1 MKILLAVNSACWE
14 ILHFFFVVCWFFFL
28 ELTFSKYSFMH
39 MIIIPVSESLDSDQA
54 WHFVEPGLS
63 SNCLQRW
70 SADKELRLLWYR
82 CNWWNLH
89 GLLTSH
95 FGMLSIDKGEN
106 STKVPVFVIISLHQS
121 RCVLVNSCAQA
132 KIKISFGSPYLTDQ
146 ALNLSY
152 NFKTSFLS

>member
-1 MKILLAVNSACWE
+1 MIGRQRVMTFMIQMQLMKST
-14 ILHFFFVVCWFFFL
+14 WFA
-28 ELTFSKYSFMH
+28 Y
-39 MIIIPVSESLDSDQA
+39 IP
-54 WHFVEPGLS
+54 
-63 SNCLQRW
+63 
-70 SADKELRLLWYR
+70 
-82 CNWWNLH
+82 
-89 GLLTSH
+89 

-106 STKVPVFVIISLHQS
+106 STNVPVFVIISLHQS